1 MDLLSTAKDLI
12 SIYQDIQHRISPGI
26 SLTLYDFD
34 QTWASTALGFGGV
47 GGSAMTTART
57 YVLMPSYVL
66 KPHSSQDWAIV
77 YFGGRFA
84 YKTPINDRFRE
95 DLKNHRMASV
105 AEAGRY
111 MK

>member
-1 MDLLSTAKDLI
+1 MNLLNMSKDLI
-12 SIYQDIQHRISPGI
+12 SIYQDIRHRIAPGI

-34 QTWASTALGFGGV
+34 QTWASTALGFGGM

-57 YVLMPSYVL
+57 YVLIPCSA
-66 KPHSSQDWAIV
+66 QDRAFV
-77 YFGGRFA
+77 YFGGCFA

-105 AEAGRY
+105 AESGRY
-111 MK
+111 TE

>member
-1 MDLLSTAKDLI
+1 MNLLNMSKDLI
-12 SIYQDIQHRISPGI
+12 SIYQDIRHRIAPGI

-57 YVLMPSYVL
+57 YVLIPCSA
-66 KPHSSQDWAIV
+66 QDRAFV
-77 YFGGRFA
+77 YFAGCFA

-105 AEAGRY
+105 AESGRY
-111 MK
+111 ME